1 MTGSEKIQNPDGP
14 PPRFQSRFQV
24 DRSGKEAGR
33 SEELR
38 EERKVNRTDLHDE
51 RKNAP
56 RSKFE
61 NGGKIV
67 ASSPIALST
76 ASVICSSSP
85 SLSLSSLSLTLGPFK
100 KLLHLSPIML

>member
-1 MTGSEKIQNPDGP
+1 MTGSEKIQNPDG

-51 RKNAP
+51 EKCAAV
-56 RSKFE
+56 K
-61 NGGKIV
+61 V
-67 ASSPIALST
+67 
-76 ASVICSSSP
+76 
-85 SLSLSSLSLTLGPFK
+85 
-100 KLLHLSPIML
+100 